1 MRYIGGKS
9 LLLDNINNAV
19 LNYTDNNIRS
29 ITDLFSGSGVVGQFM
44 KEQGYRVVTNDLLYF
59 PYLMSRGTT
68 GVNQIPLFYSLE
80 IENPIEYLNNIS
92 IEDTSF
98 ELDDCFIYQNYSPN
112 DNCQRMYFQND
123 NAIKIDIIRL
133 QIEEWKRQKKLTE
146 DEYYYLLASL
156 LAAVPYVANITGTF
170 GAYLKYW
177 DKRTYN
183 ALVLEPYRVLI
194 KQPCECYWGDYTDVL
209 PIETDIL
216 YADPPYNSREYLPN
230 YHVMET
236 IARYDN
242 PIIKGVTG
250 IREYSKEKSAFCK
263 KATVH
268 SAFETMIKDAKS
280 RFIIISYNN
289 EGLITT
295 KELSD
300 ICCSYAKPNTFRL
313 IEMDY
318 RRYKNKIPNNADGL
332 KEQLYILKRN

>member
-9 LLLDNINNAV
+9 LLLNNINNAV
-19 LNYTDNNIRS
+19 LNHTDKNIKS
-29 ITDLFSGSGVVGQFM
+29 ITDLFSGSGVVGHFM
-44 KEQGYRVVTNDLLYF
+44 KEQGYRVITNDLLYF
-59 PYLMSRGTT
+59 PYVMSRGTT
-68 GVNQIPLFYSLE
+68 GINQILTFAKLGVSDPIKYLNDLS
-80 IENPIEYLNNIS
+80 IEN
-92 IEDTSF
+92 TSF
-98 ELDDCFIYQNYSPN
+98 TLDDCFIFQNYSPN
-112 DNCQRMYFQND
+112 SNCERMYFQND
-123 NAIKIDIIRL
+123 NAVKIDIIRL
-133 QIEEWKRQKKLTE
+133 QIEEWKKQNKLTD

-183 ALVLEPYRVLI
+183 TLVLEPYSILI
-194 KQPCECYWGDYTDVL
+194 NQPCECHWGDYTDVL
-209 PIETDIL
+209 SAETDIL

-242 PIIKGVTG
+242 PTIKGVTG

-263 KATVH
+263 KATVS
-268 SAFETMIKDAKS
+268 SAFETMIKDTKS
-280 RFIIISYNN
+280 RFVIISYNN

-300 ICCSYAKPNTFRL
+300 ICRSYAKSDTFEL

-318 RRYKNKIPNNADGL
+318 RRYKNKIPNNTDGL
-332 KEQLYILKRN
+332 KEQLYILERN